1 MGYLL
6 LETVRMDTVSATA
19 HWEGVEILDTFYVF
33 SPGQRQIKKNININ

>member
-1 MGYLL
+1 MGYFL

-33 SPGQRQIKKNININ
+33 TLVNAKSKRI